1 MLSTNSLTVMLVGNM
16 DLSRIDPL
24 TGLKAVLLSCLA
36 IGLYQLY
43 FFALPKPIPGIPYKS
58 ESAKS
63 LLGDIPTVLSGLS
76 RKPELREAFNERARS
91 LKARLVQIF
100 PGPLTLP
107 IVILDDAREALD
119 IMLYRSRDFDRTP
132 MAGVLLSWVI
142 PNHHSVFPT
151 GPRWRA
157 HRKLSQTMMT
167 DQFLDQVA
175 TPAIYETNLDLI
187 SLWTGKEKA
196 AGGRAFAAFRDL
208 EVCTLDAMLALTFGD
223 CAPRGTKAQL
233 EKFRQFVASETDAV
247 QRTEDVITLPQ
258 GEVDKLT
265 DSFLKIQRSI
275 DWTTS
280 TLFPQVVGWFM
291 RRTPMLA
298 PKFRTIHRFI
308 HQSVNRSIQ
317 RQDEKVASPH
327 VGMDHIVFR
336 EHAISKEEARRPQYH
351 SSAVRDEV
359 SGQQS

>member
-1 MLSTNSLTVMLVGNM
+1 MLVAGNI
-16 DLSRIDPL
+16 DLSCIDPL
-24 TGLKAVLLSCLA
+24 TGFKAVLLCCLV
-36 IGLYQLY
+36 IGIYQLY
-43 FFALPKPIPGIPYKS
+43 FFALPKPISGIPYKE

-76 RKPELREAFNERARS
+76 RKPELRVAFNERARS

-132 MAGVLLSWVI
+132 LVRALLSWVI

-157 HRKLSQTMMT
+157 HRKLIQTMMT

-175 TPAIYETNLDLI
+175 TPAIYEMNLDLI
-187 SLWTGKEKA
+187 RLWTRKEKIA
-196 AGGRAFAAFRDL
+196 EGSAFAAFRDI
-208 EVCTLDAMLALTFGD
+208 EICTLDAMLALTFGD

-233 EKFRQFVASETDAV
+233 ENFRRFDASENHASGNGI
-247 QRTEDVITLPQ
+247 QRTEDVITFPQ
-258 GEVDKLT
+258 AAVDKLT
-265 DSFLKIQRSI
+265 DSFSKIQHSV

-280 TLFPQVVGWFM
+280 TLFPGVLGWFM
-291 RRTPMLA
+291 RRNPILV
-298 PKFRTIHRFI
+298 PKFRTIHQFI
-308 HQSVNRSIQ
+308 HLSVNRSIQ
-317 RQDEKVASPH
+317 RLNEKVVTPH

-336 EHAISKEEARRPQYH
+336 EHAISIEEDRPPQYH

-359 SGQQS
+359 SGSFLGQQS